1 MAWTES
7 NEGRNVNN
15 TETLALD
22 GTTEVFTSWLKV
34 PKGAIVM
41 ATIASAHTDDITVTI
56 DVQGSTKQVAAA
68 SSGASGGLNFGSLT
82 HTAEVA
88 VNDLVVFDEDDDTG
102 ADGVPAPITVTLP
115 PMGYEYIRFSQD
127 GSGTSTANIV
137 YDVWWNLPVQNTL
150 TKTNGVGADPS

>member
-7 NEGRNVNN
+7 TEGRNVNN
-15 TETLALD
+15 TETLALS
-22 GTTEVFTSWLKV
+22 GTTEVFTSWLKI

-56 DVQGSTKQVAAA
+56 DVQGSYKQVPAENTN
-68 SSGASGGLNFGSLT
+68 GGLNFGSLT
-82 HTAEVA
+82 HTSEVA

-102 ADGVPAPITVTLP
+102 ADGVPSPVTVTLP

-127 GSGTSTANIV
+127 GSGSSTANVV
-137 YDVWWNLPVQNTL
+137 YDVWWNLPVQDTL